1 MKHILTFAFVILSF
15 QLTYT
20 QEAKGKYVL
29 MVSLDG
35 FRWDYPDMYDTPFL
49 DSLAKAGVKAKSL
62 QPSYPSKTFPNHY
75 TMATGLYPDH
85 HGIVNNSFYDPETKR
100 EYAILKRNAVKDGT
114 FYGGEPM
121 WVTAEKQGIKSAT
134 YFWVGSE
141 AAVQGVMP
149 TITKYYDAS
158 HAYGSRIDSV
168 MKWFSKPYNER
179 PGLVMLYFDE
189 PDASGH
195 KYGPAH
201 TKTGKVV
208 QRLDSLM
215 GDLFQKSGNLNIK
228 DSLNIIITSDH
239 GMAALSEKRQ
249 ILLKDHIHDSLLI
262 RIEGS
267 NPVYNLEVKDEY
279 LELVHE
285 KLSGIE
291 HLHVW
296 KPDEIPEKLHYG
308 TNPRTLDINIVAEE
322 GWSIHTENPSGY
334 SAGTHGYIPQNRSMH
349 AIFYASGPSFLSDKE
364 IDTFENVD
372 LYNLVCFLLDLE
384 PAQNDGSFERIKPML
399 NADKFLE

>member
-1 MKHILTFAFVILSF
+1 MLTVAFVILSF

-49 DSLAKAGVKAKSL
+49 DSLAKAGVSAKSL

-75 TMATGLYPDH
+75 TIATGLYPDH

-100 EYAILKRNAVKDGT
+100 EYAILKRNAVKDGS

-121 WVTAEKQGIKSAT
+121 WVTAEKQGVKTAT

-149 TITKYYDAS
+149 SITKYYDAS
-158 HAYGSRIDSV
+158 HTYGSRIDSV
-168 MKWFSKPYNER
+168 MNWLSKPYNER

-195 KYGPAH
+195 KYGPVHA
-201 TKTGKVV
+201 KTGKVV

-215 GDLFQKSGNLNIK
+215 GVLFQKSGNLNIK

-249 ILLKDHIHDSLLI
+249 IILKNHIHDSLLV

-267 NPVYNLEVKDEY
+267 NPVYNLEAKDGY
-279 LELVHE
+279 LDLVYE

-296 KPDEIPEKLHYG
+296 KADEIPEKLHYG
-308 TNPRTLDINIVAEE
+308 TNPRTLDINIVGEE
-322 GWSIHTENPSGY
+322 GWSVFTEKPSGY
-334 SAGTHGYIPQNRSMH
+334 SAGTHGYMPQNHSMH
-349 AIFYASGPSFLSDKE
+349 AIFYAAGPSFLSDKE

-384 PAQNDGSFERIKPML
+384 PAKNDGAFERIEPML
-399 NADKFLE
+399 LKSKPIE

>member
-1 MKHILTFAFVILSF
+1 MKYFLTIAFVVLSF
-15 QLTYT
+15 QLTHA

-49 DSLAKAGVKAKSL
+49 DSLAKTGVKAKSL

-100 EYAILKRNAVKDGT
+100 EYAILKRNAVKDGS

-121 WVTAEKQGIKSAT
+121 WVTAEKQGVKAAT

-141 AAVQGVMP
+141 AAVQGVKP
-149 TITKYYDAS
+149 SITKYYDAS
-158 HAYGSRIDSV
+158 HTYSSRIDSV
-168 MKWFSKPYNER
+168 MKWYSKPYKER

-201 TKTGKVV
+201 AETGKVV

-215 GDLFQKSGNLNIK
+215 GVLFTKSSKLIIR

-239 GMAALSEKRQ
+239 GMAALSEEKQ
-249 ILLKDHIHDSLLI
+249 IILKNHIHDSLLV

-267 NPVYNLEVKDEY
+267 NPVYNLEAKDGY
-279 LELVHE
+279 LDLVYE
-285 KLSGIE
+285 KLSVIE

-296 KPDEIPEKLHYG
+296 KSNEIPEKLHYG
-308 TNPRTLDINIVAEE
+308 TNPRTLDINIVAKK
-322 GWSIHTENPSGY
+322 GWSVFTEKPSGY
-334 SAGTHGYIPQNRSMH
+334 YAGTHGYMPQNPSMH
-349 AIFYASGPSFLSDKE
+349 AIFYAAGPSFLSDKE

-384 PAQNDGSFERIKPML
+384 PAKNDGAFERIEPML
-399 NADKFLE
+399 LKSKPIE

>member
-1 MKHILTFAFVILSF
+1 
-15 QLTYT
+15 
-20 QEAKGKYVL
+20 

-35 FRWDYPDMYDTPFL
+35 FRWDYPDMYDTPVL
-49 DSLAKAGVKAKSL
+49 DSLAKTGVKAKSL

-85 HGIVNNSFYDPETKR
+85 HGIVNNSFYDPETDR

-121 WVTAEKQGIKSAT
+121 WVTAEKQGIKSAA

-141 AAVQGVMP
+141 AAVQGIMP

-158 HAYGSRIDSV
+158 HTYGGRIDSV
-168 MKWFSKPYNER
+168 MTWFSKPYNER
-179 PGLVMLYFDE
+179 PGLVILYFDE

-195 KYGPAH
+195 KYGPVHA
-201 TKTGKVV
+201 KTGKVV

-215 GDLFQKSGNLNIK
+215 GVLFQKSRNLNIK

-249 ILLKDHIHDSLLI
+249 IILKNHIHDSLLI

-279 LELVHE
+279 LELVYE
-285 KLSGIE
+285 KLSAIE

-322 GWSIHTENPSGY
+322 GWSLHTEKPSGY

-364 IDTFENVD
+364 VDTFENVD
-372 LYNLVCFLLDLE
+372 LYNMVCFLLDLE
-384 PAQNDGSFERIKPML
+384 PAQNDGVFERIKPML

>member
-1 MKHILTFAFVILSF
+1 MKLILITAFIILSF
-15 QLTYT
+15 QLTHA

-85 HGIVNNSFYDPETKR
+85 HGIVHNSFYDPETER
-100 EYAILKRNAVKDGT
+100 EYAILKRNAVKDGS

-121 WVTAEKQGIKSAT
+121 WVTAEKQGINSAT

-149 TITKYYDAS
+149 TITKYYNAS
-158 HAYGSRIDSV
+158 HTYGSRIDSV
-168 MKWFSKPYNER
+168 MKWFSKPHGER

-195 KYGPAH
+195 KHGPEH
-201 TKTGKVV
+201 PETGSVV
-208 QRLDSLM
+208 KRLDSLM
-215 GDLFQKSGNLNIK
+215 QVLFKKSRSLSIT

-239 GMAALSEKRQ
+239 GMAALTAEKQ
-249 ILLKDHIHDSLLI
+249 IILENHIHDSLLV

-279 LELVHE
+279 LDLVYE

-296 KPDEIPEKLHYG
+296 KSDEIPEKLHYG
-308 TNPRTLDINIVAEE
+308 SNPRTLNINIVGEE
-322 GWSIHTENPSGY
+322 GWSVFTEKSPGY
-334 SAGTHGYIPQNRSMH
+334 SAGTHGYLPQNRSMH

-384 PAQNDGSFERIKPML
+384 PAQNDGDFKRIEPML
-399 NADKFLE
+399 KKDKPLE